1 MITLKTPVAR
11 KQQGFYTFSAD
22 AVLILYFC
30 RLWSYNQKYIKVSFK
45 QHTVGQMKSV
55 KDAILEGIGKQYL
68 YLRLR
73 QEERVKRELNT
84 KYEGQYRNAGL
95 VLLFD
100 VFMAL
105 AVVVAVALLAG
116 VLYLLAA

>member
-1 MITLKTPVAR
+1 
-11 KQQGFYTFSAD
+11 
-22 AVLILYFC
+22 
-30 RLWSYNQKYIKVSFK
+30 
-45 QHTVGQMKSV
+45 MKSV